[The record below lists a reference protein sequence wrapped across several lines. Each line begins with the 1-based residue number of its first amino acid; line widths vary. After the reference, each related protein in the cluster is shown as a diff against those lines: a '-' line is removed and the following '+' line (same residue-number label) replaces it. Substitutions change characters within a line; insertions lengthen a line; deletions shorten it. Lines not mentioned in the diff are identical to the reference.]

1 MVDFIGWTLIIALK
15 NSFFSNFSCLLLKF
29 EASTLTIE
37 YFSVDMHVRVFYATE
52 MKV

>member
-1 MVDFIGWTLIIALK
+1 MIDFHKLYFVIALK
-15 NSFFSNFSCLLLKF
+15 SGFFSNFSYLLLKF

-37 YFSVDMHVRVFYATE
+37 YFSVDMHARIFYAIE